1 MANRKS
7 TLTLAKDLGFH
18 TVGEYYAYITD
29 SYING
34 NLSQCRE
41 LFNAMREKDRKEFL
55 KMLHDEVFIC
65 LGEEYQDRIFN
76 FLF

>member
-1 MANRKS
+1 MANRKC
-7 TLTLAKDLGFH
+7 TLTLAKELGFH
-18 TVGEYYAYITD
+18 TVGEYYGYITE

-41 LFNAMREKDRKEFL
+41 LFNEMREKDREEFL
-55 KMLHDEVFIC
+55 KKLHNKDFMC